1 MTLDLAEATPA
12 HAEAMATL
20 HASAFPP
27 AERWA
32 AATFATQL
40 ALPGVFGVLAG
51 AEGMV
56 LARCAADEA
65 EILTLAVVPAARR
78 AGRGAALLCAAQA
91 RAQACGARKMFL
103 EVATGNL
110 AARALYEAAGYT
122 QVGRRPRYYA
132 DGTDALVFSRKL
144 TPAAAITE

>member
-12 HAEAMATL
+12 HAEAMAAL
-20 HASAFPP
+20 HASVFPP

-78 AGRGAALLCAAQA
+78 AGRGAALLRAAQA
-91 RAQACGARKMFL
+91 RAQARGARKMFL

-122 QVGRRPRYYA
+122 QVGRRPRYYG
-132 DGTDALVFSRKL
+132 DGSDALVFSRKL
-144 TPAAAITE
+144 TPGAAISE